1 MNVIFFYL
9 GGLPNSI
16 IMKKKLLKLKENKIF
31 TNSNLP
37 LLKNNKI
44 IIIKHFNQ
52 EMIENIKKLK
62 KNKNIVIYEPIDY
75 KWNLENIDEYISCMI
90 IFKYVDKIILPSKYC
105 KKLMS
110 KYIDNSKLYFNYHEF
125 DERFKLDTNKRSD
138 NIHYIGDNNKSSLT
152 KDHFKKYNLIHVKS
166 SNNFNLLKNIYN
178 PSIHIDYL
186 LKKIYIIIFIQVQN

>member
-1 MNVIFFYL
+1 
-9 GGLPNSI
+9 
-16 IMKKKLLKLKENKIF
+16 
-31 TNSNLP
+31 
-37 LLKNNKI
+37 
-44 IIIKHFNQ
+44 
-52 EMIENIKKLK
+52 MIENIKKLK

-110 KYIDNSKLYFNYHEF
+110 KYIDNSKLYEYHEF

-152 KDHFKKYNLIHVKS
+152 KDHFKKYNLIRQIK
-166 SNNFNLLKNIYN
+166 
-178 PSIHIDYL
+178 
-186 LKKIYIIIFIQVQN
+186 